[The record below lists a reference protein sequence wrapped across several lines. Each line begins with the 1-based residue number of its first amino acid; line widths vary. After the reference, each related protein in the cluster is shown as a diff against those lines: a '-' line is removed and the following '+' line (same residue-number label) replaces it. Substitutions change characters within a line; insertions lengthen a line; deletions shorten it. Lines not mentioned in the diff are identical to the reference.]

1 MLEATKPFA
10 PAFDNFLT
18 SLGPFTQAAKRG
30 LPKVKQVTGLT
41 VPLLENIRPVLHNF
55 DPFLQFASEYI
66 PELQAFFANFTAS
79 TQAHL
84 GNSNTQNQGPPLHY
98 LRSMQILGPE
108 SLAIYTKR
116 IGVNR
121 ANPYFQPGAF
131 RALGNGGLQV
141 FESGSCADS
150 APSVSGPANEV
161 ISEGLIED
169 LIKFH
174 IANAPK
180 TPNAVPAPACNKQAP
195 FAFNGQTSQYPHVVY
210 SGGGAK

>member
-1 MLEATKPFA
+1 M
-10 PAFDNFLT
+10 
-18 SLGPFTQAAKRG
+18 
-30 LPKVKQVTGLT
+30 
-41 VPLLENIRPVLHNF
+41 PLLENFRPVLHNF
-55 DPFLQFASEYI
+55 DPFLQFLGEYL
-66 PELQAFFANFTAS
+66 PEVQAFFANFTAS

-84 GNSNTQNQGPPLHY
+84 GNSNTAGQGPPLHY
-98 LRSMQILGPE
+98 LRTMQILGPE

-141 FESGSCADS
+141 FEGGACAPS
-150 APSVSGPANEV
+150 APSVSGPANET
-161 ISEGLIED
+161 ISEGLIEH

-174 IANAPK
+174 IANAPE

-195 FAFNGQTSQYPHVVY
+195 FTFNGQTSQYPQVVY
-210 SGGGAK
+210 SGK